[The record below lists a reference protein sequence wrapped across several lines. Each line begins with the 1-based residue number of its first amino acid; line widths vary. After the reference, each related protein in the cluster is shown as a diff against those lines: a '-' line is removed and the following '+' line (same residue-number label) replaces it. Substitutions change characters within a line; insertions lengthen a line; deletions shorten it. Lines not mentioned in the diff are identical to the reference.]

1 VDTSVIFE
9 ALSRGCVGTT
19 AMLSIHNMCAG
30 LIGERRAEGRRGE
43 EKIGEDRRGRRGR
56 RRKVA
61 LEEEICEQFFM
72 YFTS

>member
-1 VDTSVIFE
+1 
-9 ALSRGCVGTT
+9 
-19 AMLSIHNMCAG
+19 MLSIHNMCAG